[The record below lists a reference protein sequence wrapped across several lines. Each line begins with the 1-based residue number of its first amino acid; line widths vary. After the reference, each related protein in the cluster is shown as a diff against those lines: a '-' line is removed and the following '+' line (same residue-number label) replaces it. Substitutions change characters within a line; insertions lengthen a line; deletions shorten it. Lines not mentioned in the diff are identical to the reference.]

1 MLRQLTRILL
11 IALVI
16 LFGVAM
22 LAAVVS
28 AVANRRLPR
37 ASADPARL
45 SVAER
50 ARLAEYFHLR
60 GELGERV
67 WPGFGD
73 ADIPVVLYNEATVFL
88 VGLADPAPGWRPMPD
103 GDVAGGPWTL
113 LAESVAGQAAYGQP
127 LPAGGATPQSFTVQV
142 GDRWAASLTT
152 MEWMRVGLAEEI
164 RADLPPAVAAV
175 FPYGLF
181 IDQLVSGSDQFIS
194 LLAHEAFHAF
204 QGQVAPQRLA
214 AAEATLRQE
223 AGYPW
228 ETTAGA
234 WQEEL
239 AALAAAVAAPTD
251 AEAARLAGA
260 FLNIRARR
268 RAETGQ
274 TPAQIDF
281 EQQREW
287 LEGLARYAELAI
299 WREASIDSA
308 YQPVA
313 ALGADPDFANYTG
326 YEARWRR
333 ELEQMGRM
341 AAQPDEGRFY
351 YSGMAIGV
359 LLDRLHPGWKARA
372 LEPGVTLEGLLGES
386 LSQRAQ

>member
-1 MLRQLTRILL
+1 M
-11 IALVI
+11 
-16 LFGVAM
+16 
-22 LAAVVS
+22 
-28 AVANRRLPR
+28 
-37 ASADPARL
+37 
-45 SVAER
+45 
-50 ARLAEYFHLR
+50 
-60 GELGERV
+60 
-67 WPGFGD
+67 
-73 ADIPVVLYNEATVFL
+73 
-88 VGLADPAPGWRPMPD
+88 
-103 GDVAGGPWTL
+103 
-113 LAESVAGQAAYGQP
+113 
-127 LPAGGATPQSFTVQV
+127 
-142 GDRWAASLTT
+142 
-152 MEWMRVGLAEEI
+152 
-164 RADLPPAVAAV
+164 
-175 FPYGLF
+175 
-181 IDQLVSGSDQFIS
+181 
-194 LLAHEAFHAF
+194 
-204 QGQVAPQRLA
+204 
-214 AAEATLRQE
+214 RQE

-234 WQEEL
+234 WQGEL

-251 AEAARLAGA
+251 AEAARLAGE
-260 FLNIRARR
+260 FLDIRARR

-299 WREASIDSA
+299 WREASIDPA

>member
-1 MLRQLTRILL
+1 MRRQLTRTLL
-11 IALVI
+11 IALVS
-16 LFGVAM
+16 LFTVAL
-22 LAAVVS
+22 LAAAVS

-45 SVAER
+45 SVAEQ
-50 ARLAEYFHLR
+50 ARLAEFFHLR

-73 ADIPVVLYNEATVFL
+73 ADIPVVLYNEAMVFV
-88 VGLADPAPGWRPMPD
+88 VGLADPAPGWQPMPD
-103 GDVAGGPWTL
+103 GDVAGGPWTP

-175 FPYGLF
+175 FPYSLF
-181 IDQLVSGSDQFIS
+181 IDQLLSGSDQFIS

-214 AAEATLRQE
+214 AAEAALRQE

-228 ETTAGA
+228 ETTAGV

-251 AEAARLAGA
+251 AEAARLAGE
-260 FLNIRARR
+260 FLDIRARR

-299 WREASIDSA
+299 WREASTNLT

-333 ELEQMGRM
+333 ELEQMERM
-341 AAQPDEGRFY
+341 AAQPGEGRFY

-372 LEPGVTLEGLLGES
+372 LEPGITLEGLLGDS
-386 LSQRAQ
+386 LGQRAE

>member
-1 MLRQLTRILL
+1 MLRQLVRILL
-11 IALVI
+11 IALIV
-16 LFGVAM
+16 LFGVAL
-22 LAAVVS
+22 LATVVS
-28 AVANRRLPR
+28 VVANRRLPR
-37 ASADPARL
+37 ASVAPARL
-45 SVAER
+45 SVAEQ

-67 WPGFGD
+67 WPGFGK
-73 ADIPVVLYNEATVFL
+73 ADIPVVLYNEAMVFL
-88 VGLADPAPGWRPMPD
+88 VGLADPAPGWQPMPD
-103 GDVAGGPWTL
+103 GDVAGGRWTP
-113 LAESVAGQAAYGQP
+113 LAESVAGQATYSQP

-181 IDQLVSGSDQFIS
+181 INQLVSGSDQFIS
-194 LLAHEAFHAF
+194 LIVHEAFHAF

-214 AAEATLRQE
+214 AAEAALREE
-223 AGYPW
+223 AAYPW
-228 ETTAGA
+228 DSTAEA

-239 AALAAAVAAPTD
+239 AVLAAAVAAPTD
-251 AEAARLAGA
+251 TEAARLAA
-260 FLNIRARR
+260 QFLDIRARR
-268 RAETGQ
+268 RAEAGQ

-299 WREASIDSA
+299 WREALADPA

-313 ALGADPDFANYTG
+313 ALAADPDFANYTG

-333 ELEQMGRM
+333 ELEQMERM
-341 AAQPDEGRFY
+341 AGQPDEGRFY

-359 LLDRLHPGWKARA
+359 LLDRLQPGWKARA

-386 LSQRAQ
+386 LGQRTE

>member
-1 MLRQLTRILL
+1 MLRRLARILL
-11 IALVI
+11 IALVV
-16 LFGVAM
+16 LFAVAL
-22 LAAVVS
+22 LAAAVS
-28 AVANRRLPR
+28 AAANSRLPR
-37 ASADPARL
+37 ASVDPAHL
-45 SVAER
+45 SEAER

-88 VGLADPAPGWRPMPD
+88 VGLADPAPGWQPMPD
-103 GDVAGGPWTL
+103 GEMTGGPWTPL
-113 LAESVAGQAAYGQP
+113 TEVVAGQPAYSQP
-127 LPAGGATPQSFTVQV
+127 LPAGGATPQSFTVLV

-181 IDQLVSGSDQFIS
+181 LDQLVSGSDQFIS

-214 AAEATLRQE
+214 AAEAALRQE

-228 ETTAGA
+228 DSTAEA
-234 WQEEL
+234 WREEL
-239 AALAAAVAAPTD
+239 ATLAAAVAAPDD
-251 AEAARLAGA
+251 AEAARLAGE
-260 FLNIRARR
+260 FLEVRARR
-268 RAETGQ
+268 RAEMGLTA
-274 TPAQIDF
+274 AQIDF

-299 WREASIDSA
+299 WREAAADPA

-313 ALGADPDFANYTG
+313 ALAADPDFDSYTG
-326 YEARWRR
+326 YEARWQR
-333 ELEQMGRM
+333 ELEQMARM

-359 LLDRLHPGWKARA
+359 LLDRLQPGWKARV

-386 LSQRAQ
+386 LSQRAE

>member
-1 MLRQLTRILL
+1 MLRRLARILL
-11 IALVI
+11 ITLVVLFAVAL
-16 LFGVAM
+16 
-22 LAAVVS
+22 LAAAVS
-28 AVANRRLPR
+28 ALANRRLPR
-37 ASADPARL
+37 ASADPAHL

-60 GELGERV
+60 DQLGERV

-103 GDVAGGPWTL
+103 GDAAGGSWSP
-113 LAESVAGQAAYGQP
+113 LAEAVAGQPAYGQP
-127 LPAGGATPQSFTVQV
+127 LPANGATPQAFTVQV

-181 IDQLVSGSDQFIS
+181 LDQLLSGSDQFIS
-194 LLAHEAFHAF
+194 LIAHEAFHAF

-214 AAEATLRQE
+214 AAEAASRQE

-228 ETTAGA
+228 ETTAAA
-234 WQEEL
+234 WQSEL
-239 AALAAAVAAPTD
+239 ATLAAAVAAPTD
-251 AEAARLAGA
+251 AEAARLAGE
-260 FLNIRARR
+260 FLDSRARR
-268 RAETGQ
+268 RAEMGL

-299 WREASIDSA
+299 WREAAADPA

-313 ALGADPDFANYTG
+313 ALADEPDFADYTG
-326 YEARWRR
+326 YEARWQR
-333 ELEQMGRM
+333 ELEQMERM

-359 LLDRLHPGWKARA
+359 LLDRLQPGWKARA
-372 LEPGVTLEGLLGES
+372 LEPGVTLEGVLGES
-386 LSQRAQ
+386 LSQRAE